1 MHSFLD
7 SVGTAEGILLCS
19 VLRLL
24 FSDGSLE
31 ALFLFEGQRIT
42 NSPLWYQWGEW
53 AAPTGCQDPG
63 LAMTQ
68 QFLWVKKY
76 HKGSVSPLPFF
87 FFFFFFFGWGSKA
100 VRAVKCGKSQSLRR
114 VQQIIKKSASDA
126 LVAIDPLGSTEGWL
140 QGVHCASLCD
150 RTVIKVVFK
159 VVRCTH
165 LDQAGR
171 LTG

>member
-1 MHSFLD
+1 
-7 SVGTAEGILLCS
+7 
-19 VLRLL
+19 
-24 FSDGSLE
+24 
-31 ALFLFEGQRIT
+31 
-42 NSPLWYQWGEW
+42 
-53 AAPTGCQDPG
+53 
-63 LAMTQ
+63 MTQ

-87 FFFFFFFGWGSKA
+87 FFCGWGSKT
-100 VRAVKCGKSQSLRR
+100 VRVVKCGKSQSLRR

-126 LVAIDPLGSTEGWL
+126 LVVIDPLGSTEGWL

-159 VVRCTH
+159 VVSCTH